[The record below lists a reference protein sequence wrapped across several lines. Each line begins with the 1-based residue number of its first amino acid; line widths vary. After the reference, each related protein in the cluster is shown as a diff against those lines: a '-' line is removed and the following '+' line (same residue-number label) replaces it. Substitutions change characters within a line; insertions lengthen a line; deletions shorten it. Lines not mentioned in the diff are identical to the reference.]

1 MKKILVMAFI
11 CLSTLGHSQ
20 LTSKEEVT
28 PDQVEKREAQKKE
41 ITKNYLALKNSL
53 IISDSLAVVKNAD
66 ALKTALKN
74 FKFKKL
80 SLEKMNEA
88 TTKRRDIIDLVTQVA
103 ATKNINKQ
111 RKIVQELSVKFWD
124 LAPKFKAE
132 DATLYLQV
140 CPMTGAV
147 WTSDSKEIK
156 NPYYPKNM
164 LTCGEVKASL

>member
-1 MKKILVMAFI
+1 MKKLVVLAFLF
-11 CLSTLGHSQ
+11 LSGFAQAQ

-28 PDQVEKREAQKKE
+28 PELVEKREAQKKE
-41 ITKNYLALKNSL
+41 ITKNYLALKNSFL
-53 IISDSLAVVKNAD
+53 VSDSLAVAKNAE
-66 ALKTALKN
+66 ALKN
-74 FKFKKL
+74 SLKNFRFKKL

-88 TTKRRDIIDLVTQVA
+88 TTSRKEIIELADQLIA
-103 ATKNINKQ
+103 NKNINKQ
-111 RKIVQELSVKFWD
+111 RKVFETLSVKYWEQ
-124 LAPKFKAE
+124 ASKFKAA
-132 DATLYLQV
+132 DAMLYLQI

>member
-1 MKKILVMAFI
+1 MKNLLVLAFI
-11 CLSTLGHSQ
+11 FFGTLAQAQ

-28 PDQVEKREAQKKE
+28 PDLVAKREMQKKE
-41 ITKNYLALKNSL
+41 ITKSYLALKNSFVS
-53 IISDSLAVVKNAD
+53 SDSLAVVKNAE
-66 ALKTALKN
+66 AFKSSLKN

-80 SLEKMNEA
+80 TLDKMNEA
-88 TTKRRDIIDLVTQVA
+88 TVARQEIIDLATQIA

-111 RKIVQELSVKFWD
+111 RKIFETLSVKYWD
-124 LAPKFKAE
+124 QAAKFKAADE
-132 DATLYLQV
+132 TLYLQI

-164 LTCGEVKASL
+164 LTCGQVKATL

>member
-1 MKKILVMAFI
+1 MKKVLVIALIF
-11 CLSTLGHSQ
+11 LSSLAQAQ
-20 LTSKEEVT
+20 LTSKEEVA
-28 PDQVEKREAQKKE
+28 PELVEKREALKKE
-41 ITKNYLALKNSL
+41 ITKNYLDLKNSL
-53 IISDSLAVVKNAD
+53 VVSDSLAVVKNA
-66 ALKTALKN
+66 AALKN
-74 FKFKKL
+74 SLNNFRFKKL
-80 SLEKMNEA
+80 NIEQMNAA
-88 TTKRRDIIDLVTQVA
+88 TTKRGEIIDLATQVA

-111 RKIVQELSVKFWD
+111 RKIVESLSVKFWD

>member
-1 MKKILVMAFI
+1 MKKVLVIALIF
-11 CLSTLGHSQ
+11 LGSIAQ
-20 LTSKEEVT
+20 AQITSKDEVA
-28 PDQVEKREAQKKE
+28 PELVKKREEQKKE

-53 IISDSLAVVKNAD
+53 VVSDSLAVVKNAE
-66 ALKTALKN
+66 ALKSSLKN

-80 SLEKMNEA
+80 TLEQMNAA
-88 TTKRRDIIDLVTQVA
+88 TTTRRTISDLATEMA

-111 RKIVQELSVKFWD
+111 RKIFEALSAKYWD
-124 LAPKFKAE
+124 VAAKFKAADE
-132 DATLYLQV
+132 TLYLQV
-140 CPMTGAV
+140 CPMTGAM

>member
-1 MKKILVMAFI
+1 MKKILVIAFI
-11 CLSTLGHSQ
+11 CLSALGHAQ

-28 PDQVEKREAQKKE
+28 PELVAKRETQKKE
-41 ITKNYLALKNSL
+41 VTKNYLALKNSL
-53 IISDSLAVVKNAD
+53 IISDSLAVIKNAE
-66 ALKTALKN
+66 ALKASLNK

-80 SLEKMNEA
+80 SLEQMNEA
-88 TTKRRDIIDLVTQVA
+88 TIKRKDIIDLVTQVA

-111 RKIVQELSVKFWD
+111 RKIVQELSVKFWE

-164 LTCGEVKASL
+164 LTCGEVKATL

>member
-1 MKKILVMAFI
+1 MKKILATALI
-11 CLSTLGHSQ
+11 CLSTFMQAQ
-20 LTSKEEVT
+20 LTSKQEVK
-28 PDQVEKREAQKKE
+28 PELVAKREAQKKE
-41 ITKNYLALKNSL
+41 ITNNYLALKNSL
-53 IISDSLAVVKNAD
+53 VLSDSLAAAKSAD
-66 ALKTALKN
+66 ALKSSLKN

-80 SLEKMNEA
+80 TLEQMNEA
-88 TTKRRDIIDLVTQVA
+88 TAKRKVIIDLVSRVA

-111 RKIVQELSVKFWD
+111 REIVQELSVKFWD

-140 CPMTGAV
+140 CPMTGAA

>member
-1 MKKILVMAFI
+1 MKKLLVLAFI
-11 CLSTLGHSQ
+11 FFSGLTQAQ
-20 LTSKEEVT
+20 LTSKEEVV
-28 PDQVEKREAQKKE
+28 PELVAKRETEKKE
-41 ITKNYLALKNSL
+41 ITKNYLALKNSFVT
-53 IISDSLAVVKNAD
+53 SDSLAVVKNAE
-66 ALKTALKN
+66 ALKNSLKN

-88 TTKRRDIIDLVTQVA
+88 TTSRKQIIELADQLIS
-103 ATKNINKQ
+103 TKNMNKQ
-111 RKIVQELSVKFWD
+111 RKIFETLSVKYWEQ
-124 LAPKFKAE
+124 AGKFKAA
-132 DATLYLQV
+132 DATLYLQI

>member
-1 MKKILVMAFI
+1 MKRIIVIALIF
-11 CLSTLGHSQ
+11 LGSLAQ
-20 LTSKEEVT
+20 AQVTSKEEVA
-28 PDQVEKREAQKKE
+28 PELVQKREEQKKE

-53 IISDSLAVVKNAD
+53 ITSDSLAVVKNAE
-66 ALKTALKN
+66 ALKGSLKN

-80 SLEKMNEA
+80 TLEQMNAA
-88 TTKRRDIIDLVTQVA
+88 TTTRKAISDLAAEMA

-111 RKIVQELSVKFWD
+111 RKIFESLSVKYWEV
-124 LAPKFKAE
+124 ASKFKAA
-132 DATLYLQV
+132 DASLYLQV

>member
-1 MKKILVMAFI
+1 MKSLLIIAFI
-11 CLSTLGHSQ
+11 CVSNFTQ
-20 LTSKEEVT
+20 AQITSKEEVA
-28 PDQVEKREAQKKE
+28 PQLAEKREAEKKE

-53 IISDSLAVVKNAD
+53 IISDSLAVIKNAE
-66 ALKTALKN
+66 ALKN
-74 FKFKKL
+74 SLKKFKFKKL

-88 TTKRRDIIDLVTQVA
+88 ITSRKEIMELATQMA

-111 RKIVQELSVKFWD
+111 RKFFETLSVKYWD
-124 LAPKFKAE
+124 QAAKFKAA

>member
-1 MKKILVMAFI
+1 MKKLVVLAFLF
-11 CLSTLGHSQ
+11 LSSFAQAQ

-28 PDQVEKREAQKKE
+28 PELVEKREAQKKE
-41 ITKNYLALKNSL
+41 ITQNYLALKNSFL
-53 IISDSLAVVKNAD
+53 LSDSLAVAKNAE
-66 ALKTALKN
+66 ALKN
-74 FKFKKL
+74 SLKNFRFKKL

-88 TTKRRDIIDLVTQVA
+88 TTSRKQIIELADQLISN
-103 ATKNINKQ
+103 KNINKQ
-111 RKIVQELSVKFWD
+111 RKVFETLSVKYWEQ
-124 LAPKFKAE
+124 ASKFKAA
-132 DATLYLQV
+132 DATLYLQI